1 MARLVQAVVVMPSK
15 AITLA
20 SVFVRESDLKGTC
33 GEFFAERL
41 VPKLSKPC
49 GELHR
54 VAVMPR
60 DNGGEEI
67 DVSDLNDPIDEYA
80 GMELKKVT
88 FFVDQPAPNPRAA
101 PSTPLAAELRREP
114 ARSLPTWSHAG
125 RTAPTRLF
133 AQLRETMAGEGLG
146 FSGGSSG
153 SKVGCEWML
162 KLVKLLYDISTFHDK
177 FKARGFTMP
186 ACFAFSKGANDI
198 QKKGMKQL
206 VLTQDVCEA
215 VRCCSRSTP
224 PLPMCASVILTLPF
238 LPSCHRGARAPVR
251 PLSHTVL
258 VSACLSGSA
267 RGLDPLDGCV
277 PG

>member
-1 MARLVQAVVVMPSK
+1 MSRLVQAVVIMPSK
-15 AITLA
+15 AATLA
-20 SVFVRESDLKGTC
+20 SVFIRENELTGSC
-33 GEFFAERL
+33 AECFAARL
-41 VPKLSKPC
+41 IPKLSKPC
-49 GELHR
+49 GELQR
-54 VAVMPR
+54 VAVLPR

-67 DVSDLNDPIDEYA
+67 DVSDLTDPIDEYV
-80 GMELKKVT
+80 GMELKKVS
-88 FFVDQPAPNPRAA
+88 FYVDQPAAPAHA
-101 PSTPLAAELRREP
+101 KPSTPLAAELRREP

-125 RTAPTRLF
+125 RAAPTRLF
-133 AQLRETMAGEGLG
+133 AQLRETMASEGLG

-224 PLPMCASVILTLPF
+224 PLP
-238 LPSCHRGARAPVR
+238 
-251 PLSHTVL
+251 
-258 VSACLSGSA
+258 
-267 RGLDPLDGCV
+267 
-277 PG
+277 